1 MGTNYYVDIYHSI
14 LMRLSDIAIGLVYST
29 GDIKDVAKTRLGL
42 WYNKVEE
49 WQYPQF
55 STVIETMKNYYERIL
70 NFFEKRHTNTVVE
83 SFNAKLKEFRKIFRG
98 VADMK
103 FFLFRVTKLYV

>member
-1 MGTNYYVDIYHSI
+1 
-14 LMRLSDIAIGLVYST
+14 
-29 GDIKDVAKTRLGL
+29 
-42 WYNKVEE
+42 
-49 WQYPQF
+49 
-55 STVIETMKNYYERIL
+55 MKNYYERIL